1 MINGKTE
8 EEISCKYGAK
18 LYFDSNINL
27 DSAEPAL
34 CDMFILLKSTRG
46 IHALSK
52 VRVRRIEGS
61 RFEAL

>member
-1 MINGKTE
+1 MPE
-8 EEISCKYGAK
+8 VLSHFAV
-18 LYFDSNINL
+18 LHFDSNLNM
-27 DSAEPAL
+27 DSADLAL
-34 CDMFILLKSTRG
+34 CDMFFLLKSTRG